1 MIYLSINIKGLVQGV
16 GFRYFCYKLAM
27 KYDAKGYVKNMSDG
41 SVYLD
46 IEADEKVIDVFI
58 EELRT
63 GHRYAEVNSIKTER
77 KKFENKYKDFR
88 IY

>member
-1 MIYLSINIKGLVQGV
+1 MIYLGINIKGLVQGV

-27 KYDAKGYVKNMSDG
+27 KYDVKGYVKNMSDG

-46 IEADEKVIDVFI
+46 IEADEKIIDVLI

-63 GHRYAEVNSIKTER
+63 GNRYAEVNSIKTER
-77 KKFENKYKDFR
+77 KKLENKYKDFR